1 MLTIQD
7 IKYKYLYKMKKNPFY
22 FEIKDI
28 LTQFVG
34 AFDDIVIN
42 RYNKNR
48 SVKNRIKVRYVYS
61 PKQRVIHDLVNKSRH
76 ITLPAVAVNI
86 TNIKRDQN
94 RVFNKIAGAYFASA
108 ETRVAP
114 VTGQHLT
121 SAKMPQPVPINI
133 TVSMSILAR
142 YQSDI
147 DQIISNFVPYNDP
160 YIVISWMLPSEFTP
174 YDQEI
179 RTEVQW
185 DGSLNLNYPDE
196 LSPGQPY
203 RVACDTSFEVK
214 GWLFKHSDIAVD
226 NIYKITINTS
236 PVSGIESQWQLV
248 GDPPYF
254 EKLTE
259 TSGLPPL
266 TAAPYVTHVDT
277 YSAFT
282 DQSSL
287 TVLGYNFEKT
297 DNIYLSGSEINQV
310 SGVGVTPFTDT
321 ALNTMYPSFTG
332 VPVKFKMINDNVI
345 KVDLPIT
352 SISEEMDLIVQGPG
366 GYNTSINSPNH
377 GKGILLNS
385 GIGYAGLIYG

>member
-179 RTEVQW
+179 RTE
-185 DGSLNLNYPDE
+185 
-196 LSPGQPY
+196 
-203 RVACDTSFEVK
+203 
-214 GWLFKHSDIAVD
+214 
-226 NIYKITINTS
+226 
-236 PVSGIESQWQLV
+236 
-248 GDPPYF
+248 
-254 EKLTE
+254 
-259 TSGLPPL
+259 
-266 TAAPYVTHVDT
+266 
-277 YSAFT
+277 
-282 DQSSL
+282 
-287 TVLGYNFEKT
+287 
-297 DNIYLSGSEINQV
+297 
-310 SGVGVTPFTDT
+310 
-321 ALNTMYPSFTG
+321 
-332 VPVKFKMINDNVI
+332 
-345 KVDLPIT
+345 
-352 SISEEMDLIVQGPG
+352 
-366 GYNTSINSPNH
+366 
-377 GKGILLNS
+377 
-385 GIGYAGLIYG
+385 